1 MNSDPNTKML
11 WRYLKAVVLGKIPYT
26 PDTPAVL
33 EVIKM
38 VRFTLFMRLKIY
50 AYVIFFCALL
60 IYEGFANL

>member
-38 VRFTLFMRLKIY
+38 VGFYSFYEIMGWKI
-50 AYVIFFCALL
+50 
-60 IYEGFANL
+60 